1 VIRVSLIRVVGL
13 KPSVMNVGAKMNK
26 VVLKV
31 EGGIVEPIEISDGID
46 EVIVRDY
53 DFIPSDIP
61 QELIQKDEDGNIY
74 LEIVYSKGD

>member
-1 VIRVSLIRVVGL
+1 
-13 KPSVMNVGAKMNK
+13 MNK

>member
-1 VIRVSLIRVVGL
+1 
-13 KPSVMNVGAKMNK
+13 MNVGAKMNK

>member
-1 VIRVSLIRVVGL
+1 
-13 KPSVMNVGAKMNK
+13 MNK
-26 VVLKV
+26 VILKV

>member
-1 VIRVSLIRVVGL
+1 
-13 KPSVMNVGAKMNK
+13 MNK

-53 DFIPSDIP
+53 DIP

-74 LEIVYSKGD
+74 

>member
-1 VIRVSLIRVVGL
+1 
-13 KPSVMNVGAKMNK
+13 MNK

-53 DFIPSDIP
+53 DFIPSDIA

>member
-1 VIRVSLIRVVGL
+1 
-13 KPSVMNVGAKMNK
+13 MNVGAKMNK
-26 VVLKV
+26 VILKV